1 VAPPQR
7 KELLRNLL
15 EQIRSLERADCK
27 TQWASAA
34 SSGFISLDRLL
45 PNKGFVGGTL
55 VEWLSDGPGTG
66 AMTLALA
73 VGGTLVRTDGVVVV
87 VDAKREFF
95 PPAAAALGVPLERTV
110 VVEPGDVRMEW
121 WTLEQALLS
130 GAVTVTLGRLDKA
143 DERVLRRLLLAAEKG
158 GGLGFLVRPA
168 SCARTAFC
176 AGTRFLV
183 TTLPDDNGSGWRLN
197 VELLACRGRAAG
209 GRAVVELSD
218 EPNDVP
224 VVAELAGAATDERTT
239 RTS

>member
-1 VAPPQR
+1 MAPPQR

-27 TQWASAA
+27 TQWASAV

-55 VEWLSDGPGTG
+55 VEWLSDGPGMG

-73 VGGTLVRTDGVVVV
+73 IGGTLVRTDGVVVV
-87 VDAKREFF
+87 VDTKREFF

-110 VVEPGDVRMEW
+110 VVEPGDVRKEW
-121 WTLEQALLS
+121 WTLEQSLLS
-130 GAVTVTLGRLDKA
+130 GAVTVTLGRIDKA

-176 AGTRFLV
+176 AGMRFLV
-183 TTLPDDNGSGWRLN
+183 TTLPAGSGSDWRLN

-224 VVAELAGAATDERTT
+224 VVAELAGAATDRRRT
-239 RTS
+239 

>member
-1 VAPPQR
+1 MAPPQR

-15 EQIRSLERADCK
+15 EQIRSLERADGK
-27 TQWASAA
+27 THWPAA
-34 SSGFISLDRLL
+34 VSSGFLSLDRLL
-45 PNKGFVGGTL
+45 PHKGLVGGTL
-55 VEWLSDGPGTG
+55 VEWLGDGPGAG

-73 VGGTLVRTDGVVVV
+73 ITGRLTRAEGVVVV
-87 VDAKREFF
+87 VDSKREFF

-130 GAVTVTLGRLDKA
+130 GAVSVTLGRIDRA

-168 SCARTAFC
+168 SCARTGFC
-176 AGTRFLV
+176 PGMRFLV
-183 TTLPDDNGSGWRLN
+183 TTLPDGTGSGWRLN
-197 VELLACRGRAAG
+197 VELLACRGGVAG
-209 GRAVVELSD
+209 SRAVVELND

-224 VVAELAGAATDERTT
+224 VAAQLAGAASAERAA
-239 RTS
+239 RAS